1 MKLTQATN
9 QDIKKMAD
17 ILGYDLTDEDCEKM
31 RRTSS
36 DPRETVEQAVDDFLN
51 AYER

>member
-1 MKLTQATN
+1 MRLLQATD

-17 ILGYDLTDEDCEKM
+17 ELGYDLTDEDCREI
-31 RRTSS
+31 RQTSS
-36 DPRETVEQAVDDFLN
+36 DHRETVEQAVNDFLN

>member
-9 QDIKKMAD
+9 QEIKKTACM
-17 ILGYDLTDEDCEKM
+17 LGYDLTDEDCEDM
-31 RRTSS
+31 RRTSN
-36 DPRETVEQAVDDFLN
+36 DPRETVEQAVNDFLN